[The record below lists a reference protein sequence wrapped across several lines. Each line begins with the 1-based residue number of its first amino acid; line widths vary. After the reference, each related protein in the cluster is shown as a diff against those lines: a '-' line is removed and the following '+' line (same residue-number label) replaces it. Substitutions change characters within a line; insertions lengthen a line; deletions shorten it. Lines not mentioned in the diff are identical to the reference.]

1 MLGIVAVAGVLIGAL
16 LVWVVLNSRVSALRQ
31 SEAIA
36 VEAKKSADATIA
48 DLRIALETARQDSAA
63 IVEGIKDSVSSV
75 TMTSVQ
81 EALARQSDTEA
92 RLNQSRTDT
101 FQAQLDPMVALV
113 KEYGQKV
120 QEFTTQQKEALSEV
134 KSATENLTLTQARS
148 IEETARLNLILGRS
162 QQRGEWGEFQLEQ
175 LFEQAGLQKNVHY
188 TTQLTGTN
196 SDDKRQRPDFVV
208 SLPNRVSM
216 AVDAKF
222 PYKAFEEAMQVE
234 DLAKRKEM
242 MKAHAK
248 ALRDHIKTLTNK
260 AYWNAI
266 EPSPEAVVLFLPSDY
281 MLGAAIEVDPNI
293 VRDAIESHVLLAG
306 PTNVMSLLL
315 SVAMLTRQSEIAVN
329 AEAIREVAEQLYDRI
344 LNMAKPLHEMGR
356 SIVKTSQ
363 EYNKLLGSMED
374 RLIPF
379 AKSVRDKVG
388 IAKSKELPQLKPV
401 DQLPRTFNDG
411 KWDTVE
417 EGDET
422 FDSGSIIEAELAE
435 DSED

>member
-1 MLGIVAVAGVLIGAL
+1 MVGIIGAAGFVVGVLLA
-16 LVWVVLNSRVSALRQ
+16 WVFFSARMSGLRQ
-31 SEAIA
+31 SEAVA
-36 VEAKKSADATIA
+36 VEGKKSAEATIA
-48 DLRIALETARQDSAA
+48 DLRVALETARQDSAA
-63 IVEGIKDSVSSV
+63 IVDRIKDSVSSV
-75 TMTSVQ
+75 TLTSVQ
-81 EALARQSDTEA
+81 EALERQAQAEA

-101 FQAQLDPMVALV
+101 FQAQIDPMVALA
-113 KEYGQKV
+113 KEYAQKV
-120 QEFTTQQKEALSEV
+120 QEFAAQQKDALSEV
-134 KSATENLTLTQARS
+134 KSATENLTQTQARS

-175 LFEQAGLQKNVHY
+175 LFEQAGLIKNVHY
-188 TTQLTGTN
+188 TTQHSGTN

-208 SLPNRVSM
+208 KLPNRVSM

-248 ALRDHIKTLTNK
+248 ALRDHIKTLTTK

-315 SVAMLTRQSEIAVN
+315 SVAMLTRQAEIAVN

-356 SIVKTSQ
+356 SIAKTSQ
-363 EYNKLLGSMED
+363 
-374 RLIPF
+374 
-379 AKSVRDKVG
+379 
-388 IAKSKELPQLKPV
+388 
-401 DQLPRTFNDG
+401 
-411 KWDTVE
+411 
-417 EGDET
+417 
-422 FDSGSIIEAELAE
+422 
-435 DSED
+435 

>member
-379 AKSVRDKVG
+379 ARSVRDKVG

>member
-374 RLIPF
+374 RLMPF

-411 KWDTVE
+411 KWDTIE

>member
-1 MLGIVAVAGVLIGAL
+1 MVGIIGAAGFVVGVLLA
-16 LVWVVLNSRVSALRQ
+16 WVFFSARMSGLRQ
-31 SEAIA
+31 SEAVA
-36 VEAKKSADATIA
+36 VEGKKSAEATIA
-48 DLRIALETARQDSAA
+48 DLRVALETARQDSAA
-63 IVEGIKDSVSSV
+63 IVDRIKDSVSSV
-75 TMTSVQ
+75 TLTSVQ
-81 EALARQSDTEA
+81 EALERQAQAEA

-101 FQAQLDPMVALV
+101 FQAQIDPMVALA
-113 KEYGQKV
+113 KEYAQKV
-120 QEFTTQQKEALSEV
+120 QEFATQQKDALSEV
-134 KSATENLTLTQARS
+134 KSATENLTQTQARS

-175 LFEQAGLQKNVHY
+175 LFEQAGLIKNVHY
-188 TTQLTGTN
+188 TTQHTGTN

-208 SLPNRVSM
+208 KLPNRVSM

-248 ALRDHIKTLTNK
+248 ALRDHIKTLTTK

-315 SVAMLTRQSEIAVN
+315 SVAMLTRQAEIAVN

-344 LNMAKPLHEMGR
+344 LNMATPLHEMGR
-356 SIVKTSQ
+356 SIAKTSQ
-363 EYNKLLGSMED
+363 EYNKLLGSMEE

-379 AKSVRDKVG
+379 ARSVRDKVG

-411 KWDTVE
+411 KWDTIE

-422 FDSGSIIEAELAE
+422 FENGSIIEGELAE
-435 DSED
+435 ESED

>member
-1 MLGIVAVAGVLIGAL
+1 
-16 LVWVVLNSRVSALRQ
+16 
-31 SEAIA
+31 
-36 VEAKKSADATIA
+36 
-48 DLRIALETARQDSAA
+48 
-63 IVEGIKDSVSSV
+63 
-75 TMTSVQ
+75 
-81 EALARQSDTEA
+81 
-92 RLNQSRTDT
+92 
-101 FQAQLDPMVALV
+101 
-113 KEYGQKV
+113 
-120 QEFTTQQKEALSEV
+120 
-134 KSATENLTLTQARS
+134 
-148 IEETARLNLILGRS
+148 
-162 QQRGEWGEFQLEQ
+162 
-175 LFEQAGLQKNVHY
+175 
-188 TTQLTGTN
+188 
-196 SDDKRQRPDFVV
+196 
-208 SLPNRVSM
+208 
-216 AVDAKF
+216 
-222 PYKAFEEAMQVE
+222 MQVE

-248 ALRDHIKTLTNK
+248 ALRDHIKTLTTK

-315 SVAMLTRQSEIAVN
+315 SVAMLTRQAEIAVN

-356 SIVKTSQ
+356 SIAKTSQ
-363 EYNKLLGSMED
+363 EYNKLLGSMEE

-379 AKSVRDKVG
+379 ARSVRDKVG

-411 KWDTVE
+411 KWDTIE

-422 FDSGSIIEAELAE
+422 FENGSIIEGELAE
-435 DSED
+435 ESED

>member
-120 QEFTTQQKEALSEV
+120 QEFTTQQKEALSDV

-374 RLIPF
+374 RLMPF
-379 AKSVRDKVG
+379 ARSVRDKVG

-411 KWDTVE
+411 KWDTIE

>member
-411 KWDTVE
+411 KWDTIE

>member
-344 LNMAKPLHEMGR
+344 LNMYKPLHEMGR

-374 RLIPF
+374 RLMPF
-379 AKSVRDKVG
+379 ARSVRDKVG

>member
-374 RLIPF
+374 RLMPF
-379 AKSVRDKVG
+379 ARSVRDKVG

-411 KWDTVE
+411 KWDTIE

>member
-175 LFEQAGLQKNVHY
+175 LFEQAGLQKKCSLHNTAHGH
-188 TTQLTGTN
+188 QLG
-196 SDDKRQRPDFVV
+196 
-208 SLPNRVSM
+208 
-216 AVDAKF
+216 
-222 PYKAFEEAMQVE
+222 
-234 DLAKRKEM
+234 
-242 MKAHAK
+242 
-248 ALRDHIKTLTNK
+248 
-260 AYWNAI
+260 
-266 EPSPEAVVLFLPSDY
+266 
-281 MLGAAIEVDPNI
+281 
-293 VRDAIESHVLLAG
+293 
-306 PTNVMSLLL
+306 
-315 SVAMLTRQSEIAVN
+315 
-329 AEAIREVAEQLYDRI
+329 
-344 LNMAKPLHEMGR
+344 
-356 SIVKTSQ
+356 
-363 EYNKLLGSMED
+363 
-374 RLIPF
+374 
-379 AKSVRDKVG
+379 
-388 IAKSKELPQLKPV
+388 
-401 DQLPRTFNDG
+401 
-411 KWDTVE
+411 
-417 EGDET
+417 
-422 FDSGSIIEAELAE
+422 
-435 DSED
+435 

>member
-344 LNMAKPLHEMGR
+344 LNMYKPLHEMGR

-374 RLIPF
+374 RLMPF
-379 AKSVRDKVG
+379 ARSVRDKVG

-411 KWDTVE
+411 KWDTIE

>member
-1 MLGIVAVAGVLIGAL
+1 MIGILAAAGFVVGVLLTWAIFA
-16 LVWVVLNSRVSALRQ
+16 SRISALRQ
-31 SEAIA
+31 SEAVA
-36 VEAKKSADATIA
+36 QEAKKSAEAQIV
-48 DLRIALETARQDSAA
+48 DLRVALETARQDSAA
-63 IVEGIKDSVSSV
+63 IVDRIKDSVSSV
-75 TMTSVQ
+75 TLTSVQ
-81 EALARQSDTEA
+81 EALKRQSEA
-92 RLNQSRTDT
+92 EERLNKSRTDT
-101 FQAQLDPMVALV
+101 FQAQIDPMVELV

-120 QEFTTQQKEALSEV
+120 QDFASQQKDALTEV
-134 KSATENLTLTQARS
+134 KSATENLTQTQARS

-175 LFEQAGLQKNVHY
+175 LFSQAGLVKNIHY
-188 TTQLTGTN
+188 TTQHTGLTA
-196 SDDKRQRPDFVV
+196 DDKRQRPDFVV
-208 SLPNRVSM
+208 NLPNRVSM

-222 PYKAFEEAMQVE
+222 PYAAFEEAMQVE
-234 DLAKRKEM
+234 DLVKRKEM

-281 MLGAAIEVDPNI
+281 MLGAAIEVDQNI

-315 SVAMLTRQSEIAVN
+315 SVAMLTRQAEIAVN

-344 LNMAKPLHEMGR
+344 LNMAKPLHDMGKA
-356 SIVKTSQ
+356 IVKTSQ
-363 EYNKLLGSMED
+363 EYNRLLGSMEE

-379 AKSVRDKVG
+379 ARSVRDKVG
-388 IAKSKELPQLKPV
+388 IAKSKEMPQLKPV

-411 KWDTVE
+411 KWDTIE
-417 EGDET
+417 EGEET
-422 FDSGSIIEAELAE
+422 FDTGSIIDAELAE
-435 DSED
+435 GSED

>member
-379 AKSVRDKVG
+379 ARSVRDKVG

-411 KWDTVE
+411 KWDTIE

>member
-374 RLIPF
+374 RLMPF
-379 AKSVRDKVG
+379 ARSVRDKVG